1 MRDLAVEPRLVVMEF
16 SATSHSL
23 DGNAYVVEVEGELDL
38 ATVGDLQDALDAP
51 LRDDSS
57 RVIVDLEGCGFIDS
71 TGIRTLVSVHSAL
84 GGRDGNDRALAIVSG
99 ENEVRR
105 VLGIT
110 GIDALI
116 PIFGDREAA
125 LSFVSSSSS
134 S

>member
-1 MRDLAVEPRLVVMEF
+1 LGF

-38 ATVGDLQDALDAP
+38 ATVGGLQDALDAA

-71 TGIRTLVSVHSAL
+71 TGIRTLVSVHGAL
-84 GGRDGNDRALAIVSG
+84 GERRGSDRALAIVSAD
-99 ENEVRR
+99 NEVRR
-105 VLGIT
+105 VLSIT

-116 PIFGDREAA
+116 PIFSDREAA
-125 LSFVSSSSS
+125 LGFLTSS
-134 S
+134 